1 MMLLPEVRRN
11 LNRLGLRPD
20 RDLGQ
25 NFLVNPSIARKI
37 AAAVPEEGSTME
49 IGPGLGS
56 LTEQLLNRCGSLTAV
71 EISARMSDF
80 LKERFSGRSLTVVH
94 GDFLK
99 LDPSAIPGFPFSTI
113 AGNLPYSISSPI
125 LFRLLEDGFRHV
137 TMAVIMLQREV
148 AQRLAA
154 LDGGRDYGKLSLQ
167 IWPLFTVEVLLD
179 AIQED
184 FFPPPEVR
192 SRVLVLNRRSEP
204 LASGDTYSRFR
215 RLVKVSFA
223 KRRKTI
229 FNNLKTIM
237 NREEA
242 CGLLSSAGVDPD
254 LRAEQVPPDRF
265 LAMAEAMS

>member
-1 MMLLPEVRRN
+1 MLLPEVRRS
-11 LNRLGLRPD
+11 LRKVGLTPD

-25 NFLVNPSIARKI
+25 NFLVNPSIAMRI
-37 AAAVPEEGSTME
+37 AAEVPVGGSTLE

-56 LTEQLLNRCGSLTAV
+56 LTGKLLERCGRLTAV
-71 EISARMSDF
+71 EISGRMTDF
-80 LKERFSGRSLTVVH
+80 LKERYPGDSLRLVH

-99 LDPSAIPGFPFSTI
+99 LDPVSLPGYPFSTI

-125 LFRLLEDGFRHV
+125 LFRLIEEGFKTV
-137 TMAVIMLQREV
+137 TRAVIMLQREV
-148 AQRLAA
+148 ALRLAA

-167 IWPLFTVEVLLD
+167 LWPIFTVEELLD
-179 AIQED
+179 AEPGD

-192 SRVLVLNRRSEP
+192 SRVMILDRRAEP
-204 LASGDTYSRFR
+204 LAEGETYSRFR

-229 FNNLKTIM
+229 LNNLKSIM
-237 NREEA
+237 DREA
-242 CGLLSSAGVDPD
+242 ALDLLGRTGVDPD

-265 LAMAEAMS
+265 LAMAGAVQ